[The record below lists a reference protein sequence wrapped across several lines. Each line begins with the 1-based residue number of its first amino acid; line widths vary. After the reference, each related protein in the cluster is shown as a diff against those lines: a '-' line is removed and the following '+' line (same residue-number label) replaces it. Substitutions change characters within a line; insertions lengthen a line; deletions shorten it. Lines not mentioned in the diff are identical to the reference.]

1 MENFI
6 PYPRP
11 IDPSSDWRELDF
23 RSGDGL
29 EISLLWSRATNAVK
43 VAVRDL
49 RLGQE
54 FDLDVEAANALRAFK
69 HPFAYA

>member
-11 IDPSSDWRELDF
+11 IDPSDDWQELDA

-29 EISLLWSRATNAVK
+29 EISLLWSRAANAVK

-49 RLGQE
+49 RLGRE
-54 FDLDVEAANALRAFK
+54 FDVNVDPRHARRAFR